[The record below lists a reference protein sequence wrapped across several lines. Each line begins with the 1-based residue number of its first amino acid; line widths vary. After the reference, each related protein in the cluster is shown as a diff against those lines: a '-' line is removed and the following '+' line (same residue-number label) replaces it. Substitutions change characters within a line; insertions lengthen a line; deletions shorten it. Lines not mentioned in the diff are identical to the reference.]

1 MARLSPGDFDRCVWV
16 FCPERIWRIAPTK
29 FATAGFP
36 SINSATCFGRPPD
49 ELCFCTPQTMIFR
62 AKVKTM
68 LASSYLDWLIYIY
81 NIIKSGYDDVYYE
94 LRRFRIK

>member
-1 MARLSPGDFDRCVWV
+1 
-16 FCPERIWRIAPTK
+16 
-29 FATAGFP
+29 
-36 SINSATCFGRPPD
+36 
-49 ELCFCTPQTMIFR
+49 MIFR